1 MLNRLQSYGFRLK
14 VGKCAF
20 MADSVEYLGHTVDAN
35 GLHATSDKLKAIT
48 DAPTPKNV
56 RVAIVLGTTQPLW
69 EVHSQ
74 SGYHATSSQS
84 APAERCEMGLD

>member
-1 MLNRLQSYGFRLK
+1 
-14 VGKCAF
+14 
-20 MADSVEYLGHTVDAN
+20 MAETVEYLGHTVDAN
-35 GLHATSDKLKAIT
+35 GLQATLEKLKTIT

-84 APAERCEMGLD
+84 APVERCEMSLD